1 MKLLL
6 VLGVLLIIGFIGML
20 VFAWYAI
27 IFTMILAGI
36 LVFGAFGAVFLI
48 ASSFMNQDMATAL
61 GIVGAI
67 LALVGFV
74 RLFRGRKSTEGK
86 NL

>member
-1 MKLLL
+1 MKLLFL
-6 VLGVLLIIGFIGML
+6 LGVLLIIGFIGML
-20 VFAWYAI
+20 IFAWYAI
-27 IFTMILAGI
+27 LFTLILAGI

-48 ASSFMNQDMATAL
+48 ASSFVNQDMATAL